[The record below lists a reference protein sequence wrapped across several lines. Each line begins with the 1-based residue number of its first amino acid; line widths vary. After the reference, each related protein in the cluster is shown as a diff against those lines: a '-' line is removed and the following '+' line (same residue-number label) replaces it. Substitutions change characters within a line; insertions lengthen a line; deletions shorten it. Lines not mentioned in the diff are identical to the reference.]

1 MDVKAK
7 EPGTNKELVI
17 SNSLGLHAR
26 AAAQLVKLASQF
38 DSIISI
44 EKDGNV
50 VDAKSVLSLIT
61 LECPMGSKVLVHAT
75 GEDSEA
81 AVEALESLIQ
91 NNFGES

>member
-1 MDVKAK
+1 MDVKPKAS
-7 EPGTNKELVI
+7 GINKELVI

-38 DSIISI
+38 DSVISL

-50 VDAKSVLSLIT
+50 VDAKSVLSLLT
-61 LECPMGSKVLVHAT
+61 LECPLGSKVYVHAE

-81 AVEALESLIQ
+81 AVEALEHLIQ